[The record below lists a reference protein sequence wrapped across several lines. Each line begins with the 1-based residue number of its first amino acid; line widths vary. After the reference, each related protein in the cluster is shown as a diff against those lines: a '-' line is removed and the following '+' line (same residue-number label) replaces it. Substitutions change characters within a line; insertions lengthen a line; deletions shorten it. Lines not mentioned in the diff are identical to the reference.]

1 MIGTLSGALEAR
13 SIPTYPDKLK
23 ADAEGTIEAPEGVMK
38 ITHIQIHFHVEIP
51 TGKRTEAER
60 ALNVFERNCPVAQ
73 TLKGSVQ
80 IDYDW
85 EIEEQDA

>member
-13 SIPTYPDKLK
+13 KIPTYPDKMK
-23 ADAEGTIEAPEGVMK
+23 ADAEGTIEAPGGVMK
-38 ITHIQIHFHVEIP
+38 ITHIQIHFQLEIP
-51 TGKRTEAER
+51 TGKRPEAER
-60 ALNVFERNCPVAQ
+60 ALKVFERNCPVAQ
-73 TLKGSVQ
+73 TLKDSVQ